1 MTKAYTADSIQSYSF
16 PQNVRARPDM
26 YVGSTTGTCSPA
38 LFRCLRELVDNS
50 LDEYLI
56 GVNNLLW
63 ISMDTK
69 TGEIVVVDN
78 GRGVPT
84 DINVNTGKSALEL
97 VYGELHSSGKF
108 NKESYSISSG
118 KNGVGA
124 SCTNALAEYFVAYSN
139 NSKKGTWKR
148 IKFKNGELDSTTE
161 DCDPPTE
168 YKSLVSKRGTIV
180 VYKPDTQI
188 FIDGI
193 VMDYTRLAEEL
204 KDISYLCPNLKI
216 VLRTD
221 GKEKQFYS
229 EKGITELV
237 NTKVGINQMFSLSAP
252 NLDVAINFTL
262 RENHR
267 FKSFVNL
274 CNTDMGGTH
283 LLGLKTVICDI
294 VKDNSKL
301 KLFNEDILEGVIGV
315 IHYKMA
321 EPQYQSQTKN
331 ELTSSSAKNDVI
343 NTIKPHLLKWFRKNK
358 ELLDKIVKYSE
369 KMFSEKQKL
378 KSSKE
383 LLKGI
388 NKLNSGA
395 KYISDKFLD
404 ADRRK
409 FKNTKALEM
418 FLVEG
423 DSAGGHFK
431 YAREGFQAALKLRG
445 KVINAAKKDASDLF
459 GSLNK
464 KDGKVGNREIKDL
477 VAALGCGVGENYNE
491 KKLRFDKLI
500 ILTDADV
507 DGSHITNLILAFII
521 KYMPLLLKNGHVYIV
536 DAPLFIANSPS
547 YRCYGKTRNDV
558 DTKMSNKGIK
568 KYSVMRAKG
577 WGECSA
583 EELGELC
590 VNPKTRKLIQVK
602 WDDHA
607 ADMLNKTM
615 GGDSDFRKEL
625 LGLEKE

>member
-139 NSKKGTWKR
+139 NSNKGTWKR

-301 KLFNEDILEGVIGV
+301 KLFNDDIL
-315 IHYKMA
+315 
-321 EPQYQSQTKN
+321 
-331 ELTSSSAKNDVI
+331 
-343 NTIKPHLLKWFRKNK
+343 
-358 ELLDKIVKYSE
+358 
-369 KMFSEKQKL
+369 
-378 KSSKE
+378 
-383 LLKGI
+383 
-388 NKLNSGA
+388 
-395 KYISDKFLD
+395 
-404 ADRRK
+404 
-409 FKNTKALEM
+409 
-418 FLVEG
+418 
-423 DSAGGHFK
+423 
-431 YAREGFQAALKLRG
+431 
-445 KVINAAKKDASDLF
+445 
-459 GSLNK
+459 
-464 KDGKVGNREIKDL
+464 
-477 VAALGCGVGENYNE
+477 
-491 KKLRFDKLI
+491 
-500 ILTDADV
+500 
-507 DGSHITNLILAFII
+507 
-521 KYMPLLLKNGHVYIV
+521 
-536 DAPLFIANSPS
+536 
-547 YRCYGKTRNDV
+547 
-558 DTKMSNKGIK
+558 
-568 KYSVMRAKG
+568 
-577 WGECSA
+577 
-583 EELGELC
+583 
-590 VNPKTRKLIQVK
+590 
-602 WDDHA
+602 
-607 ADMLNKTM
+607 
-615 GGDSDFRKEL
+615 
-625 LGLEKE
+625 